1 MGPSS
6 QENGQY
12 NLLNSSSQFAT
23 GLGQNNLTQ
32 SSEFFSNLLNNPM
45 KALAP
50 EVSAGQKQV
59 QQQAKTNAEFGNRG
73 GGTNASTQAAAS
85 GERGNIINLMGQ
97 TQTGAASSLASSGS
111 SLLSAGMGG
120 EEAGF
125 GEAKTIQGQK
135 ASQWSDLISSIGSV
149 AGGVVAGMPGSPGG
163 AQDIGSNLLGGL

>member
-32 SSEFFSNLLNNPM
+32 SSTFFSNLLSDPM

-50 EVSAGQKQV
+50 EVSASQKQV
-59 QQQAKTNAEFGNRG
+59 GEANKTRAEFGTRS
-73 GGTNASTQAAAS
+73 GGTAAA
-85 GERGNIINLMGQ
+85 GEAANSTARGDIINLMGK
-97 TQTGAASSLASSGS
+97 TQTGAASELASTGS
-111 SLLSAGMGG
+111 SLLSTGVQG

-135 ASQWSDLISSIGSV
+135 ASQWSDLISSIAST
-149 AGGVVAGMPGSPGG
+149 AGGVVGGLPGNPGG
-163 AQDIGSNLLGGL
+163 AGDVLSNMLSGA